1 WLAFHFSSHVRLL
14 LLTGFGHGHAL
25 LRWRLASLPLH
36 SSATQKPFFTSLNS
50 QSDLTQVFV
59 SCLLARIRLAGT
71 EQSCPGLSGSTLAL
85 VLRPLSGCADRLNRR
100 QRVLCCNIP
109 KRLQAPTS
117 PGHLTI
123 GGHSRGDWAAKA
135 VRWVFPTALIRR
147 KIDCMTT
154 RPIMTRLTRLAY

>member
-1 WLAFHFSSHVRLL
+1 MPQEAASRDRLLTERLQTPRIAIKLRELRRAEISWLAFHFSSHVRLL

-50 QSDLTQVFV
+50 KSDLTQVFV

-85 VLRPLSGCADRLNRR
+85 VLRPLSGCAEWREP
-100 QRVLCCNIP
+100 VL
-109 KRLQAPTS
+109 
-117 PGHLTI
+117 
-123 GGHSRGDWAAKA
+123 
-135 VRWVFPTALIRR
+135 WVFHLS
-147 KIDCMTT
+147 
-154 RPIMTRLTRLAY
+154 